1 MVLITGALGNLGR
14 LVLDEVRQSGA
25 RCRALYRNDKDAAKA
40 PPGIEVALG
49 DFADRGSLVP
59 ALAGI
64 NLVYLVCSPI
74 PALSELEG
82 NVIDAC
88 VEAGVEHVVL
98 NSALGAADYPKSFPH
113 WHRIVE
119 DKLKASGLGYT
130 IFRPNGFM
138 QNILAYLA
146 PSIRAQDAFY
156 AAMGDAKIS
165 FLDARDIAAAIGAAL
180 ASPGAHRSRIYELNG
195 PEAVTYAELAERI
208 SRVAGRPI
216 RYVDIPEA
224 AQRKSMLELGMPE
237 WQVDALMDLQ
247 RYYTGGQGG
256 EVTPVLEQLI
266 GRPPIRLD
274 AFLAEFRDSFAK
286 S

>member
-1 MVLITGALGNLGR
+1 
-14 LVLDEVRQSGA
+14 
-25 RCRALYRNDKDAAKA
+25 
-40 PPGIEVALG
+40 
-49 DFADRGSLVP
+49 
-59 ALAGI
+59 
-64 NLVYLVCSPI
+64 
-74 PALSELEG
+74 
-82 NVIDAC
+82 
-88 VEAGVEHVVL
+88 
-98 NSALGAADYPKSFPH
+98 
-113 WHRIVE
+113 
-119 DKLKASGLGYT
+119 
-130 IFRPNGFM
+130 M